1 LKPSKIGYKIYRRA
15 VVGIS
20 VLVLA
25 RIWSLLKKARSNMKK
40 NFHSRRNFLKTSAI
54 AVTGASTFLS
64 SVHLLA
70 SSPGQAKGAAKPL
83 KMTGYE
89 YPRVGA
95 LATGKVKIGGSEVQ
109 FTPGKI
115 GGMNTQVFNGPQ
127 TYDISEIGLHPFILA
142 YANDDF
148 RDYTLLPIF
157 PLRVFRHK
165 SIFIRTD
172 RGIKKPEDLRGKSIA
187 MPGYS
192 STSLTW
198 IRGILQDEYGVS
210 PNDVEWVLSGKD
222 SGKNLSGTVSKYE
235 NLIPDGLTI
244 RTGSPDKDE
253 SDLLE
258 SGEVD
263 ALFHALQP
271 RAFIEG
277 NPIVGR
283 LFPDSRAAEQAYF
296 KKTGIF
302 PIMHAVAIR
311 KSLLKEN
318 PWLAQATF
326 DAYSEAKKL
335 NYRQMTE
342 MGWAFDALP
351 WYGQELEATRE
362 VMGDNFYSYGLSKP
376 NRKTVETLCRYSF
389 EQGMSRRQLTVE
401 ELFAPEGLD
410 MVEAG

>member
-1 LKPSKIGYKIYRRA
+1 MEI
-15 VVGIS
+15 
-20 VLVLA
+20 
-25 RIWSLLKKARSNMKK
+25 
-40 NFHSRRNFLKTSAI
+40 NFLSRRGFLKSSTL

-64 SVHLLA
+64 GEHLLA
-70 SSPGQAKGAAKPL
+70 SSPDQSKDAVKPL

-89 YPRVGA
+89 YPRIAA
-95 LATGKVKIGGSEVQ
+95 LASGKAKIADGEVR

-115 GGMNTQVFNGPQ
+115 GDMNTQVFVGPQ

-142 YANDDF
+142 YANDEF

-157 PLRVFRHK
+157 PLKVFRHK

-172 RGIKKPEDLRGKSIA
+172 RGITKPQDLRGKSIA
-187 MPGYS
+187 TPGFS

-198 IRGILQDEYGVS
+198 IRGILQDEYGIS

-222 SGKNLSGTVSKYE
+222 SGENLSGTVSGYE
-235 NLIPDGLTI
+235 NLVPDGLNI

-277 NPIVGR
+277 DPTVGR
-283 LFPDSRAAEQAYF
+283 LFPDSRAAEQAYYR
-296 KKTGIF
+296 KTGIF

-311 KSLLKEN
+311 KSLLEEH

-326 DAYSEAKKL
+326 DAYSKAKQL
-335 NYRQMTE
+335 TYRKMIE

-362 VMGDNFYSYGLSKP
+362 IMGNNFYSYGLKS

-389 EQGMSRRQLTVE
+389 EQGMSRRQLGVE

-410 MVEAG
+410 LVETG

>member
-1 LKPSKIGYKIYRRA
+1 LKPTKIGYQNLPSGGVRYFSFSFSTNLGFI
-15 VVGIS
+15 
-20 VLVLA
+20 
-25 RIWSLLKKARSNMKK
+25 KKARSNMKK

-64 SVHLLA
+64 SEDLLA

-172 RGIKKPEDLRGKSIA
+172 RGINRPEDLKGKTIA

-210 PNDVEWVLSGKD
+210 PNDIEWVLSGKD
-222 SGKNLSGTVSKYE
+222 SGKNLSGSVSKYE
-235 NLIPDGLTI
+235 NVMPDSLNV

-271 RAFIEG
+271 RAFVEG

-296 KKTGIF
+296 KRTGIF
-302 PIMHAVAIR
+302 PIMHAVTIR
-311 KSLLKEN
+311 KSLLEEN

-326 DAYSEAKKL
+326 DAYSQAKQLTYHK
-335 NYRQMTE
+335 MTE

-362 VMGDNFYSYGLSKP
+362 VMGDNFYSYGLDKP
-376 NRKTVETLCRYSF
+376 NRKTVEALCRYSF
-389 EQGMSRRQLTVE
+389 EQGMSQRQLTVE
-401 ELFAPEGLD
+401 ELFAPESLGL
-410 MVEAG
+410 VETG

>member
-1 LKPSKIGYKIYRRA
+1 
-15 VVGIS
+15 
-20 VLVLA
+20 
-25 RIWSLLKKARSNMKK
+25 MKM
-40 NFHSRRNFLKTSAI
+40 NFLSRRNFLKSSTL

-64 SVHLLA
+64 GGHLLA
-70 SSPGQAKGAAKPL
+70 SSSGQSKDAAKL
-83 KMTGYE
+83 LRMTGYD
-89 YPRVGA
+89 YPRIAA
-95 LATGKVKIGGSEVQ
+95 LAKGKAKISGGEVQ

-115 GGMNTQVFNGPQ
+115 GDMNSQVFIGPQ

-142 YANDDF
+142 YANDEF

-172 RGIKKPEDLRGKSIA
+172 RGITRPQDLRGKTIA
-187 MPGYS
+187 TPGFS

-198 IRGILQDEYGVS
+198 IRGVLQDEYGVS

-222 SGKNLSGTVSKYE
+222 SGKNLSGKVSGYE
-235 NLIPDGLTI
+235 NLVPDGLNI
-244 RTGSPDKDE
+244 KTGSPDKDE

-277 NPIVGR
+277 DPTVGR
-283 LFPDSRAAEQAYF
+283 LFPDSRATEKAYF

-311 KSLLKEN
+311 KSLLKEH

-326 DAYSEAKKL
+326 DAYSKAKQL
-335 NYRQMTE
+335 TYRKMLE

-362 VMGDNFYSYGLSKP
+362 VMGNNFYSYGLDKS
-376 NRKTVETLCRYSF
+376 NRKTLDALCRYSF
-389 EQGMSRRQLTVE
+389 EQGMSRRQLSVE
-401 ELFAPEGLD
+401 ELFAPEGLNL
-410 MVEAG
+410 VETG

>member
-1 LKPSKIGYKIYRRA
+1 
-15 VVGIS
+15 
-20 VLVLA
+20 
-25 RIWSLLKKARSNMKK
+25 M
-40 NFHSRRNFLKTSAI
+40 NFLSRRNFLKSSTL

-64 SVHLLA
+64 GAHLLA
-70 SSPGQAKGAAKPL
+70 SSHGQSKDAANSL
-83 KMTGYE
+83 KMTGYD
-89 YPRVGA
+89 YPRIAA
-95 LATGKVKIGGSEVQ
+95 LASGKAKIADGEVQ

-115 GGMNTQVFNGPQ
+115 GTMNTQVFHGPQ

-142 YANDDF
+142 YANDEF

-157 PLRVFRHK
+157 PLKVFRHK

-172 RGIKKPEDLRGKSIA
+172 RGINKPEDLRGKTVA
-187 MPGYS
+187 TPGFS

-198 IRGILQDEYGVS
+198 IRGILQEEYGIS

-222 SGKNLSGTVSKYE
+222 SGKNLSGLVSGYE
-235 NLIPDGLTI
+235 NLVPDGLNI
-244 RTGSPDKDE
+244 KTGSPDKDE

-277 NPIVGR
+277 DPMVGR

-311 KSLLKEN
+311 KSLLEEH

-326 DAYSEAKKL
+326 DAYSKAKQLTYKKML
-335 NYRQMTE
+335 E

-362 VMGDNFYSYGLSKP
+362 IMGNNFYSYGLKP
-376 NRKTVETLCRYSF
+376 NRKSVEALCRYSF
-389 EQGMSRRQLTVE
+389 EQGMSRRQLAIE

-410 MVEAG
+410 LAETG

>member
-1 LKPSKIGYKIYRRA
+1 
-15 VVGIS
+15 
-20 VLVLA
+20 
-25 RIWSLLKKARSNMKK
+25 MKK
-40 NFHSRRNFLKTSAI
+40 NFLSRRNFLKSSAM
-54 AVTGASTFLS
+54 AVTGASTILS
-64 SVHLLA
+64 SEHLLA
-70 SSPGQAKGAAKPL
+70 SSSGESNGAAMQL
-83 KMTGYE
+83 EMTGYD
-89 YPRVGA
+89 YPRIA
-95 LATGKVKIGGSEVQ
+95 PLATGKAKIAGAEVQ

-115 GGMNTQVFNGPQ
+115 GDMNTQVFKGPQ

-172 RGIKKPEDLRGKSIA
+172 RGINKPEDLRGKSIA
-187 MPGYS
+187 TPGYS

-198 IRGILQDEYGVS
+198 IRGILQDEYGIS
-210 PNDVEWVLSGKD
+210 PNEVEWVLSGKD
-222 SGKNLSGTVSKYE
+222 SGKNLSGTVSGYE
-235 NLIPDGLTI
+235 NLVPDGLNI
-244 RTGSPDKDE
+244 KTGSPDKDE

-277 NPIVGR
+277 DPTVGR
-283 LFPDSRAAEQAYF
+283 LFPDSRAVEQAYF

-311 KSLLKEN
+311 KSLLEKN
-318 PWLAQATF
+318 PWLAKATF
-326 DAYSEAKKL
+326 DAYSEAKQLTYKK
-335 NYRQMTE
+335 MIE

-362 VMGDNFYSYGLSKP
+362 VMGNNF
-376 NRKTVETLCRYSF
+376 F
-389 EQGMSRRQLTVE
+389 
-401 ELFAPEGLD
+401 LFIRS
-410 MVEAG
+410 

>member
-1 LKPSKIGYKIYRRA
+1 
-15 VVGIS
+15 
-20 VLVLA
+20 
-25 RIWSLLKKARSNMKK
+25 MKL
-40 NFHSRRNFLKTSAI
+40 NFLSRRNFLKSSTL

-64 SVHLLA
+64 GAHLLA
-70 SSPGQAKGAAKPL
+70 SSPDQSKGAANSL
-83 KMTGYE
+83 KMTGYD
-89 YPRVGA
+89 YPRIAA
-95 LATGKVKIGGSEVQ
+95 LASGKTKIADGEVQ

-115 GGMNTQVFNGPQ
+115 GTMNTQVFHGPQ

-142 YANDDF
+142 YANDEF

-157 PLRVFRHK
+157 PLKVFRHK

-172 RGIKKPEDLRGKSIA
+172 RGINKPEDLRGKTVA
-187 MPGYS
+187 TPGFS

-222 SGKNLSGTVSKYE
+222 SGKDLSGLVSGYE
-235 NLIPDGLTI
+235 NLVPDGLNVK
-244 RTGSPDKDE
+244 TGSPDKDE

-277 NPIVGR
+277 DPMVGR

-311 KSLLKEN
+311 KSLLEDH

-326 DAYSEAKKL
+326 DAYSKAKQL
-335 NYRQMTE
+335 TYRKMIE

-362 VMGDNFYSYGLSKP
+362 IMGNNFYSYGLNKP

-389 EQGMSRRQLTVE
+389 EQGMSRRQLSVE

-410 MVEAG
+410 LVETG

>member
-1 LKPSKIGYKIYRRA
+1 
-15 VVGIS
+15 
-20 VLVLA
+20 
-25 RIWSLLKKARSNMKK
+25 MKMS
-40 NFHSRRNFLKTSAI
+40 FLSRRNFLKSSTL

-64 SVHLLA
+64 DAHLLA
-70 SSPGQAKGAAKPL
+70 SSPDQSKNAANSL
-83 KMTGYE
+83 KMTGYD
-89 YPRVGA
+89 YPRIAA
-95 LATGKVKIGGSEVQ
+95 LASGKAKIADGEVQ

-115 GGMNTQVFNGPQ
+115 GTMNTQVFHGPQ

-142 YANDDF
+142 YANDEF

-157 PLRVFRHK
+157 PLKVFRHK

-172 RGIKKPEDLRGKSIA
+172 RGIKQPEDLRGKTVA
-187 MPGYS
+187 TPGFS

-198 IRGILQDEYGVS
+198 IRGILQEEYGVS
-210 PNDVEWVLSGKD
+210 PSDVEWVLSGKD
-222 SGKNLSGTVSKYE
+222 SGKNLSGLVSGYE
-235 NLIPDGLTI
+235 NLVPDGLNI
-244 RTGSPDKDE
+244 KTGSPDKDE

-277 NPIVGR
+277 DPMVGR

-311 KSLLKEN
+311 KSLLEEH

-326 DAYSEAKKL
+326 DAYSKAKQQTYKKML
-335 NYRQMTE
+335 E

-362 VMGDNFYSYGLSKP
+362 IMGNNFYSYGLKP
-376 NRKTVETLCRYSF
+376 NRKSVEALCRYSF
-389 EQGMSRRQLTVE
+389 EQGMSRRQLVVE

-410 MVEAG
+410 LAETG

>member
-1 LKPSKIGYKIYRRA
+1 
-15 VVGIS
+15 
-20 VLVLA
+20 
-25 RIWSLLKKARSNMKK
+25 MKL
-40 NFHSRRNFLKTSAI
+40 NFLSRRNFLKSSTL

-64 SVHLLA
+64 GAHLLA
-70 SSPGQAKGAAKPL
+70 SSPDQSKGAANSL
-83 KMTGYE
+83 KMTGYD
-89 YPRVGA
+89 YPRIAA
-95 LATGKVKIGGSEVQ
+95 LASGKTKIADGEVQ

-115 GGMNTQVFNGPQ
+115 GTMNTQVFHGPQ

-142 YANDDF
+142 YANDEF

-157 PLRVFRHK
+157 PLKVFRHK

-172 RGIKKPEDLRGKSIA
+172 RGINKPEDLRGKTVA
-187 MPGYS
+187 TPGFS

-222 SGKNLSGTVSKYE
+222 SGKDLSGLVSGYE
-235 NLIPDGLTI
+235 NLVPDGLNVK
-244 RTGSPDKDE
+244 TGSPDKDE

-277 NPIVGR
+277 DPMVGR

-311 KSLLKEN
+311 KSLLEEH

-326 DAYSEAKKL
+326 DAYSKAKQL
-335 NYRQMTE
+335 TYRKMIE

-362 VMGDNFYSYGLSKP
+362 IMGNNFYSYGLNKP
-376 NRKTVETLCRYSF
+376 NRKTVEALCRYSF
-389 EQGMSRRQLTVE
+389 EQGMSRRQLSVE

-410 MVEAG
+410 LVETG

>member
-1 LKPSKIGYKIYRRA
+1 
-15 VVGIS
+15 
-20 VLVLA
+20 
-25 RIWSLLKKARSNMKK
+25 MKK
-40 NFHSRRNFLKTSAI
+40 NFFSRRNFLKSSAI
-54 AVTGASTFLS
+54 TVAGASTFLS
-64 SVHLLA
+64 SERLLA
-70 SSPGQAKGAAKPL
+70 SSSGESTGTAMPL
-83 KMTGYE
+83 KVAGYD
-89 YPRVGA
+89 YPRIA
-95 LATGKVKIGGSEVQ
+95 PLATGKVKIAGGKVQ

-115 GGMNTQVFNGPQ
+115 GGMNTEVLSGPQ

-172 RGIKKPEDLRGKSIA
+172 RGINRPEDLKGKTIA

-210 PNDVEWVLSGKD
+210 PNDIEWVLSGKD
-222 SGKNLSGTVSKYE
+222 SGKNLSGSVSKYE
-235 NLIPDGLTI
+235 NVMPDSLNV

-271 RAFIEG
+271 RAFVEG

-296 KKTGIF
+296 KRTGIF
-302 PIMHAVAIR
+302 PIMHAVTIR
-311 KSLLKEN
+311 KSLLEEN

-326 DAYSEAKKL
+326 DAYSQAKQLTYHK
-335 NYRQMTE
+335 MTE

-362 VMGDNFYSYGLSKP
+362 VMGNNFYSYGLDKP
-376 NRKTVETLCRYSF
+376 NRKTVEALCRYSF
-389 EQGMSRRQLTVE
+389 EQGMSQRQLTVE
-401 ELFAPEGLD
+401 ELFAPESLGL
-410 MVEAG
+410 VETG

>member
-1 LKPSKIGYKIYRRA
+1 
-15 VVGIS
+15 
-20 VLVLA
+20 
-25 RIWSLLKKARSNMKK
+25 MKL
-40 NFHSRRNFLKTSAI
+40 NFLSRRNFLKSSTL

-64 SVHLLA
+64 GAHLLA
-70 SSPGQAKGAAKPL
+70 SSPDQSKGAANSL
-83 KMTGYE
+83 KMTGYD
-89 YPRVGA
+89 YPRIAA
-95 LATGKVKIGGSEVQ
+95 LASGKTKIADGEVQ

-115 GGMNTQVFNGPQ
+115 GTMNTQVFHGPQ

-142 YANDDF
+142 YANDEF

-157 PLRVFRHK
+157 PLKVFRHK

-172 RGIKKPEDLRGKSIA
+172 RGINKPEDLRGKTVA
-187 MPGYS
+187 TPGFS

-222 SGKNLSGTVSKYE
+222 SGKELSGLVSGYE
-235 NLIPDGLTI
+235 NLVPDGLNVK
-244 RTGSPDKDE
+244 TGSPDKDE

-277 NPIVGR
+277 DPMVGR

-311 KSLLKEN
+311 KSLLEEH

-326 DAYSEAKKL
+326 DAYSKAKQLTYKK
-335 NYRQMTE
+335 MIE

-362 VMGDNFYSYGLSKP
+362 IMGNNFYSYGLNKP
-376 NRKTVETLCRYSF
+376 NRKTVEALCRYSF
-389 EQGMSRRQLTVE
+389 EQGMSRRQLSVE

-410 MVEAG
+410 LVETG

>member
-1 LKPSKIGYKIYRRA
+1 
-15 VVGIS
+15 
-20 VLVLA
+20 
-25 RIWSLLKKARSNMKK
+25 MKM
-40 NFHSRRNFLKTSAI
+40 NFLSRRNFLKSSTL

-64 SVHLLA
+64 GAHLLA
-70 SSPGQAKGAAKPL
+70 ASPDQSTGAAEPL
-83 KMTGYE
+83 KMTGYD
-89 YPRVGA
+89 YPRIA
-95 LATGKVKIGGSEVQ
+95 AMASGKAKIADGEVQ

-115 GGMNTQVFNGPQ
+115 GTMNTQVFHGPQ

-142 YANDDF
+142 YANDEF

-157 PLRVFRHK
+157 PLKVFRHK

-172 RGIKKPEDLRGKSIA
+172 RRINKPEDLRGKTVA
-187 MPGYS
+187 TPGFS

-198 IRGILQDEYGVS
+198 IRGILQEEYGVS

-222 SGKNLSGTVSKYE
+222 SGKNLSGLVSGYE
-235 NLIPDGLTI
+235 NLVPDGLNI
-244 RTGSPDKDE
+244 KIGSPDKDE

-277 NPIVGR
+277 DPMVGR

-311 KSLLKEN
+311 KSLLEEHS
-318 PWLAQATF
+318 WLAQATF
-326 DAYSEAKKL
+326 DAYSKAKQQTYKKML
-335 NYRQMTE
+335 E

-362 VMGDNFYSYGLSKP
+362 IMGNNFYSYGLKP
-376 NRKTVETLCRYSF
+376 NRKSVEALCRYSF
-389 EQGMSRRQLTVE
+389 EQGMSRRQLAIE
-401 ELFAPEGLD
+401 ELFAPESLD
-410 MVEAG
+410 LVETG

>member
-1 LKPSKIGYKIYRRA
+1 
-15 VVGIS
+15 
-20 VLVLA
+20 
-25 RIWSLLKKARSNMKK
+25 MKK
-40 NFHSRRNFLKTSAI
+40 NFLSRRNFLKSSAI
-54 AVTGASTFLS
+54 AVTGASTFLPIE
-64 SVHLLA
+64 HLLA
-70 SSPGQAKGAAKPL
+70 SSPGLSKGLAMPL
-83 KMTGYE
+83 KMTGYD
-89 YPRVGA
+89 YPRIAA
-95 LATGKVKIGGSEVQ
+95 LATGKVKIAGGEVQ

-115 GGMNTQVFNGPQ
+115 GDMNTQVFLGPQ

-172 RGIKKPEDLRGKSIA
+172 RGINKPEDLRGKSIA
-187 MPGYS
+187 TPGYS

-198 IRGILQDEYGVS
+198 IRGILQDEYGIS
-210 PNDVEWVLSGKD
+210 PDEVEWVLSGKD
-222 SGKNLSGTVSKYE
+222 SGKNLSGKVSKYE
-235 NLIPDGLTI
+235 NLIPDGLITKI
-244 RTGSPDKDE
+244 GSPDKDE

-271 RAFIEG
+271 RAFVEG
-277 NPIVGR
+277 DPTVGR
-283 LFPDSRAAEQAYF
+283 LFPDSRAVEQAYF

-311 KSLLKEN
+311 KPLLKEN

-326 DAYSEAKKL
+326 DAYSQAKQLTYKK
-335 NYRQMTE
+335 MIE

-351 WYGQELEATRE
+351 WYGQELEVTRE
-362 VMGDNFYSYGLSKP
+362 VMGDNFYSYGLKP

-389 EQGMSRRQLTVE
+389 EQGMSRRQLAIE

-410 MVEAG
+410 LVEDG

>member
-1 LKPSKIGYKIYRRA
+1 
-15 VVGIS
+15 
-20 VLVLA
+20 
-25 RIWSLLKKARSNMKK
+25 MKL
-40 NFHSRRNFLKTSAI
+40 NFLSRRNFLKSSTL

-64 SVHLLA
+64 GAHLLA
-70 SSPGQAKGAAKPL
+70 SSPDQSKGAANSL
-83 KMTGYE
+83 KMTGYD
-89 YPRVGA
+89 YPRIAA
-95 LATGKVKIGGSEVQ
+95 LASGKTKIADGEVQ

-115 GGMNTQVFNGPQ
+115 GTMNTQVFHGPQ

-142 YANDDF
+142 YANDEF

-157 PLRVFRHK
+157 PLKVFRHK

-172 RGIKKPEDLRGKSIA
+172 RGINKPEDLRGKTVA
-187 MPGYS
+187 TPGFS

-222 SGKNLSGTVSKYE
+222 SGKDLSGLVSGYE
-235 NLIPDGLTI
+235 NLVPDGLNVK
-244 RTGSPDKDE
+244 TGSPDKDE

-277 NPIVGR
+277 DPMVGR

-311 KSLLKEN
+311 KSLLEDH

-326 DAYSEAKKL
+326 DAYSKAKQLTYKK
-335 NYRQMTE
+335 MIE

-362 VMGDNFYSYGLSKP
+362 IMGNNFYSYGLNKP

-389 EQGMSRRQLTVE
+389 EQGMSRRQLSVE

-410 MVEAG
+410 LVETG

>member
-1 LKPSKIGYKIYRRA
+1 
-15 VVGIS
+15 
-20 VLVLA
+20 
-25 RIWSLLKKARSNMKK
+25 MKM
-40 NFHSRRNFLKTSAI
+40 NFLSRRNFLKSSTLV
-54 AVTGASTFLS
+54 VTGASTFLS
-64 SVHLLA
+64 GAHLLA
-70 SSPGQAKGAAKPL
+70 SSPDQSKGAAEPL
-83 KMTGYE
+83 KMTGYD
-89 YPRVGA
+89 YPRIAA
-95 LATGKVKIGGSEVQ
+95 LASGKAKIADGEVQ

-115 GGMNTQVFNGPQ
+115 GTMNTQVFHGPQ

-142 YANDDF
+142 YANDEF

-157 PLRVFRHK
+157 PLKVFRHK

-172 RGIKKPEDLRGKSIA
+172 RGINKPEDLRGKTVA
-187 MPGYS
+187 TPGFS

-198 IRGILQDEYGVS
+198 IRGILQEEYGIS

-222 SGKNLSGTVSKYE
+222 SGKNLSGLVSGYE
-235 NLIPDGLTI
+235 NLVPDGLNI
-244 RTGSPDKDE
+244 KTGSPDKDE

-277 NPIVGR
+277 DPAIGR
-283 LFPDSRAAEQAYF
+283 LFPDSRATEQAYF

-311 KSLLKEN
+311 KSLLEEH

-326 DAYSEAKKL
+326 DAYSKAK
-335 NYRQMTE
+335 QMTYKKMLE

-362 VMGDNFYSYGLSKP
+362 IMGNNFYSYGLKP
-376 NRKTVETLCRYSF
+376 NRKSVEALCRYSF
-389 EQGMSRRQLTVE
+389 EQGMSRRQLAIE

-410 MVEAG
+410 LAETG

>member
-1 LKPSKIGYKIYRRA
+1 MFGNPI
-15 VVGIS
+15 
-20 VLVLA
+20 LVFYANLG
-25 RIWSLLKKARSNMKK
+25 LLNKMRSNMKK
-40 NFHSRRNFLKTSAI
+40 IFFSRRSFLKSSAI
-54 AVTGASTFLS
+54 SVAGASTFLS
-64 SVHLLA
+64 SERLLA
-70 SSPGQAKGAAKPL
+70 SSSGES
-83 KMTGYE
+83 TGTTMPIKVAGYD
-89 YPRVGA
+89 YPRIA
-95 LATGKVKIGGSEVQ
+95 PLATGKVKIAGGEVQ

-115 GGMNTQVFNGPQ
+115 GGMNTEVLSGPQ

-172 RGIKKPEDLRGKSIA
+172 RGINRPEDLKGKTIA

-210 PNDVEWVLSGKD
+210 PNDIEWVLSGKD
-222 SGKNLSGTVSKYE
+222 SGKNLSGSVSKYE
-235 NLIPDGLTI
+235 NVMPDSLNV

-263 ALFHALQP
+263 ALFHAVQP
-271 RAFIEG
+271 RAFVEG

-296 KKTGIF
+296 KRTGIF
-302 PIMHAVAIR
+302 PIMHAVTIR
-311 KSLLKEN
+311 KSLLEEN

-326 DAYSEAKKL
+326 DAYSQAKQLTYHK
-335 NYRQMTE
+335 MTE

-362 VMGDNFYSYGLSKP
+362 VMGNNFYSYGLDKP
-376 NRKTVETLCRYSF
+376 NRKTVESLCRYSF
-389 EQGMSRRQLTVE
+389 EQGMSQRQLTVE
-401 ELFAPEGLD
+401 ELFAPESLGL
-410 MVEAG
+410 VETG

>member
-1 LKPSKIGYKIYRRA
+1 
-15 VVGIS
+15 
-20 VLVLA
+20 
-25 RIWSLLKKARSNMKK
+25 MKM
-40 NFHSRRNFLKTSAI
+40 NFLSRRNFLKSSTL

-64 SVHLLA
+64 GAHLLA
-70 SSPGQAKGAAKPL
+70 ASPDQSKGAAEPL
-83 KMTGYE
+83 KMTGYD
-89 YPRVGA
+89 YPRIAA
-95 LATGKVKIGGSEVQ
+95 LASGKAKIADGEVQ

-115 GGMNTQVFNGPQ
+115 GTMNTQVFHGPQ

-142 YANDDF
+142 YANDEF

-157 PLRVFRHK
+157 PLKVFRHK

-172 RGIKKPEDLRGKSIA
+172 RGINKPEDLRGKTVA
-187 MPGYS
+187 TPGFS

-198 IRGILQDEYGVS
+198 IRGILQEEYGIS

-222 SGKNLSGTVSKYE
+222 SGKNLSGLVSGYE
-235 NLIPDGLTI
+235 NLVPDGLNI
-244 RTGSPDKDE
+244 KTGSPDKDE

-277 NPIVGR
+277 DPAIGR
-283 LFPDSRAAEQAYF
+283 LFPDSRATEQAYF

-311 KSLLKEN
+311 KSLLEEH

-326 DAYSEAKKL
+326 DAYSKAK
-335 NYRQMTE
+335 QMTYKKMLE

-362 VMGDNFYSYGLSKP
+362 IMGNNFYSYGLKP
-376 NRKTVETLCRYSF
+376 NRKSVEALCRYSF
-389 EQGMSRRQLTVE
+389 EQGMSRRQLAIE

-410 MVEAG
+410 LAETG

>member
-1 LKPSKIGYKIYRRA
+1 MQLK
-15 VVGIS
+15 
-20 VLVLA
+20 L
-25 RIWSLLKKARSNMKK
+25 
-40 NFHSRRNFLKTSAI
+40 
-54 AVTGASTFLS
+54 
-64 SVHLLA
+64 
-70 SSPGQAKGAAKPL
+70 
-83 KMTGYE
+83 TGYN
-89 YPRVGA
+89 YPRIA
-95 LATGKVKIGGSEVQ
+95 PLATGKVKIAGGEVQ

-115 GGMNTQVFNGPQ
+115 GGMNTGVFQGPQ

-172 RGIKKPEDLRGKSIA
+172 RGINQPEDLKGKTIA

-198 IRGILQDEYGVS
+198 IRGTLQDEYGVS
-210 PNDVEWVLSGKD
+210 PNDIEWVLSGKD
-222 SGKNLSGTVSKYE
+222 SGKNLSGSVSKYE
-235 NLIPDGLTI
+235 NVMPDSLSV
-244 RTGSPDKDE
+244 RMGSPDKDE

-271 RAFIEG
+271 RAFVEG

-283 LFPDSRAAEQAYF
+283 LFPDSRATEQAYF

-311 KSLLKEN
+311 KSLLEEN

-326 DAYSEAKKL
+326 DAYSQAKQL
-335 NYRQMTE
+335 TYHQMTE

-362 VMGDNFYSYGLSKP
+362 VMGNNFYSYGLDKP
-376 NRKTVETLCRYSF
+376 NRKTIDALCRYSF
-389 EQGMSRRQLTVE
+389 EQGMSRRQLAVE

-410 MVEAG
+410 LVEAV

>member
-1 LKPSKIGYKIYRRA
+1 
-15 VVGIS
+15 
-20 VLVLA
+20 
-25 RIWSLLKKARSNMKK
+25 MKM
-40 NFHSRRNFLKTSAI
+40 NFLSRRNFLKSSTL

-64 SVHLLA
+64 GAHLLA
-70 SSPGQAKGAAKPL
+70 SSPGQSTDAANSL
-83 KMTGYE
+83 KIAGYDF
-89 YPRVGA
+89 PRFAA
-95 LATGKVKIGGSEVQ
+95 LASGKAKIAGAEVQ
-109 FTPGKI
+109 FTRGRV
-115 GGMNTQVFNGPQ
+115 GDMNTDLFNGPQ

-142 YANDDF
+142 YAIGDF

-157 PLRVFRHK
+157 PLKVFRHK

-172 RGIKKPEDLRGKSIA
+172 RGINKPEDLRGKTIA
-187 MPGYS
+187 TPGFS

-198 IRGILQDEYGVS
+198 IRGILQDEYGIS

-222 SGKNLSGTVSKYE
+222 SGKNLSGTVSGYE
-235 NLIPDGLTI
+235 NLVPDGLI
-244 RTGSPDKDE
+244 IKTGSPYKDE

-277 NPIVGR
+277 DPTVGR
-283 LFPDSRAAEQAYF
+283 LFPNSRAAEQAYF

-311 KSLLKEN
+311 KSLLEEH

-326 DAYSEAKKL
+326 DAYSKAKQLTYKK
-335 NYRQMTE
+335 MIE

-362 VMGDNFYSYGLSKP
+362 IMGYNFYSYGLKP
-376 NRKTVETLCRYSF
+376 NRKTVEALCRYSF
-389 EQGMSRRQLTVE
+389 EQGMSRRQLAVE

-410 MVEAG
+410 LVETG

>member
-1 LKPSKIGYKIYRRA
+1 
-15 VVGIS
+15 
-20 VLVLA
+20 
-25 RIWSLLKKARSNMKK
+25 MKL
-40 NFHSRRNFLKTSAI
+40 NFLSRRNFLKSSTL

-64 SVHLLA
+64 GAHLLA
-70 SSPGQAKGAAKPL
+70 SSPDQSKGAANSL
-83 KMTGYE
+83 KMTGYD
-89 YPRVGA
+89 YPRIAA
-95 LATGKVKIGGSEVQ
+95 LASGKTKIADGEVQ

-115 GGMNTQVFNGPQ
+115 GTMNTQVFHGPQ

-142 YANDDF
+142 YANDEF

-157 PLRVFRHK
+157 PLKVFRHK

-172 RGIKKPEDLRGKSIA
+172 RGINKPEDLRGKTVA
-187 MPGYS
+187 TPGFS

-222 SGKNLSGTVSKYE
+222 SGKDLSGLVSGYE
-235 NLIPDGLTI
+235 NLVPDGLNVK
-244 RTGSPDKDE
+244 TGSPDKDE

-277 NPIVGR
+277 DPMVGR

-311 KSLLKEN
+311 KSLLEEH

-326 DAYSEAKKL
+326 DAYSKAKQL
-335 NYRQMTE
+335 TYRKMIE

-362 VMGDNFYSYGLSKP
+362 IMGNNFYSYGLNKP

-389 EQGMSRRQLTVE
+389 EQGMSRRQLSVE

-410 MVEAG
+410 LVETG